1 MNGAWSN
8 KRNMEAQIKTSS
20 EALLEKALESLRR
33 TEILQRD
40 WMIWGVD
47 CVCRHV
53 EGVDGDWLEKWG
65 EDEENEERAP
75 VAVGS

>member
-1 MNGAWSN
+1 
-8 KRNMEAQIKTSS
+8 MEVQIKTSS
-20 EALLEKALESLRR
+20 EAQLEKALESLRR

-47 CVCRHV
+47 CVSRHV

-65 EDEENEERAP
+65 ENQEDDQP
-75 VAVGS
+75 VREAGGR

>member
-1 MNGAWSN
+1 
-8 KRNMEAQIKTSS
+8 MEVQIKTSS
-20 EALLEKALESLRR
+20 EAQLEKALESLRR

-47 CVCRHV
+47 CVSRHV

-65 EDEENEERAP
+65 ENEEDDQP
-75 VAVGS
+75 VREAGGR